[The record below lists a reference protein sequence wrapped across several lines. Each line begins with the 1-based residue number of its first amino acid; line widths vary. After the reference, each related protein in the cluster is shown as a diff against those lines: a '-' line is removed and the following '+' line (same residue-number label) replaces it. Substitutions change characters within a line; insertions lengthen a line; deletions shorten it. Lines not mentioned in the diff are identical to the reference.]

1 MRSLGNIRYYVLRTI
16 SRMVRTGDWG
26 ISDLIRYLVAV
37 ENSLTEL
44 ELDRLRNTVAFTKE
58 EDSQQDGI
66 PQKEQLPTR

>member
-1 MRSLGNIRYYVLRTI
+1 
-16 SRMVRTGDWG
+16 MVRTGDWG

-58 EDSQQDGI
+58 EDSQQDGV